1 MRICDTPPMAV
12 IYHNPN
18 CSTSRKTLDLLRERG
33 IEPRVIEYLRDPP
46 TRPEL
51 VDLLAK
57 MGKSPRELIR
67 TKGSLYAELELADP
81 KWTDD
86 QLLDFMIEH
95 PALIERPIVV
105 TEKGV
110 RVARPIE
117 TVLEILD

>member
-1 MRICDTPPMAV
+1 MAV

-46 TRPEL
+46 TRAEL

-67 TKGSLYAELELADP
+67 KKGPLYAELELADP

-95 PALIERPIVV
+95 PVLIERPIVV
-105 TEKGV
+105 TDKGV
-110 RVARPIE
+110 RLARPIE